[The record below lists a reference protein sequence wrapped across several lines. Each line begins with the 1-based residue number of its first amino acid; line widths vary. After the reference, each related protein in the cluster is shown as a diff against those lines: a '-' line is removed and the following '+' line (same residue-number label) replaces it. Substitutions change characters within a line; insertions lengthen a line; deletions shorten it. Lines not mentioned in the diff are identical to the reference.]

1 MRSTDSPRPTPA
13 DLARQLEQA
22 GIVPTGQRLHIAE
35 VLFSNPRHLTARQIC
50 RLVNRQG
57 PVACRA
63 TVYNTLN
70 LFAQRGLVREI
81 AVEAGRTFYD
91 PDTRPHHHFYNVD
104 TDELIDMPPDV
115 LPLPARPPVPAGMRA
130 TDVSLVIKVR
140 NADSL
145 PRRGRRPA
153 STNVAAGSDRIA
165 LYA

>member
-1 MRSTDSPRPTPA
+1 MRSTDSSHPMLA

-35 VLFSNPRHLTARQIC
+35 VLFSNPHHLTARQIC

-57 PVACRA
+57 PVAGRA

-81 AVEAGRTFYD
+81 AVDAGRTFYD
-91 PDTRPHHHFYNVD
+91 PDTRPHHHFYNID
-104 TDELIDMPPDV
+104 TDELIDMPADV

-130 TDVSLVIKVR
+130 IDVSLVIKVR
-140 NADSL
+140 NTDS
-145 PRRGRRPA
+145 PVRRRRRPA
-153 STNVAAGSDRIA
+153 STDVTESDRIA
-165 LYA
+165 QYA

>member
-1 MRSTDSPRPTPA
+1 MHSTDPRRAPA

-35 VLFSNPRHLTARQIC
+35 VLFNNSRHLTAREIC
-50 RLVNRQG
+50 RLVNHQRR
-57 PVACRA
+57 VACRA

-81 AVEAGRTFYD
+81 AVDAGRTFYD

-104 TDELIDMPPDV
+104 TDELIDMPADV
-115 LPLPARPPVPAGMRA
+115 LPLPARPPVPDGMRA

-140 NADSL
+140 NTDST
-145 PRRGRRPA
+145 PTRRRRP
-153 STNVAAGSDRIA
+153 VAAAADPVA
-165 LYA
+165 LYT